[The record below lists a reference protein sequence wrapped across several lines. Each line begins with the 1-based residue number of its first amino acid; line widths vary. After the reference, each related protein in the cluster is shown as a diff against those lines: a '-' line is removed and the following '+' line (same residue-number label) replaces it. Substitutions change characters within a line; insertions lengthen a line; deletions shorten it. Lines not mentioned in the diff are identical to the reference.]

1 MNTNKLS
8 GMVFVF
14 SVAERLRTADM
25 FISKTKALSH
35 ASATEEAALLC
46 SCHDNTGYIKRH
58 IRRKIICSVPY
69 ISV

>member
-1 MNTNKLS
+1 MS

-14 SVAERLRTADM
+14 SVAERLRIADM

-35 ASATEEAALLC
+35 APVTEEATPLC

-58 IRRKIICSVPY
+58 IRRKIICSAPY